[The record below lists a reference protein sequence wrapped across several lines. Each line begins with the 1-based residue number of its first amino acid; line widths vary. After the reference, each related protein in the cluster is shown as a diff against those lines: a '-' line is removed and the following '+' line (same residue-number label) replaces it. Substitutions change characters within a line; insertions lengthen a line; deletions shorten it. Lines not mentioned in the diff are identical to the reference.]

1 MTQNLIK
8 YIKENTETVKN
19 KVAIFDRK
27 GQLTYGELISK
38 VQKIAGYFIT
48 IGLKKGEIIVLGLY
62 QR

>member
-48 IGLKKGEIIVLGLY
+48 IGLKKAKLLYWRLY